1 MAYLY
6 LTQKEISYP
15 AMKRQG
21 ECIFLSERG
30 QSEKATNYMSPL
42 DWAKL
47 RKNLGKTKE
56 AMKR

>member
-1 MAYLY
+1 
-6 LTQKEISYP
+6 
-15 AMKRQG
+15 MKRQG

-42 DWAKL
+42 DWTKL
-47 RKNLGKTKE
+47 RKNLGKTQE

>member
-1 MAYLY
+1 M
-6 LTQKEISYP
+6 E
-15 AMKRQG
+15 RQG

-42 DWAKL
+42 DWTKL
-47 RKNLGKTKE
+47 RKNLGKTQE